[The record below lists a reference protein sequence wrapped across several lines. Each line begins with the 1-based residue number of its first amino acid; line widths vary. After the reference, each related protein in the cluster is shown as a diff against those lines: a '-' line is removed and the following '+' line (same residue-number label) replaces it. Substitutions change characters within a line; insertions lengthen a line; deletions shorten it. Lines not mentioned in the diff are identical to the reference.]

1 MALSIDPILRF
12 AVQNQVSDVH
22 LKVGRPPMLRKCGRL
37 LPLKGADVLQP
48 IHLKEC
54 IAQIASDKEC
64 TTLKD
69 TGDLEFTYVLDDI
82 GRFRISAFHQ
92 RDLVGMVIRVIP
104 STISTIDDLQL
115 PETLKR
121 LCEHRRGLVLVTGA
135 AGSGKTTTL
144 AAMIHHINQT
154 QPVHI
159 LTIEDPIEVIHNDE
173 QSIVN
178 QREVGRDTA
187 SFDLAVRAALRQ
199 NPDVLLIGEM
209 RDMETMRTGLIA
221 AETGHLV
228 FSTLHTINAVES
240 ISRVITSFPA
250 HQQQEIRKLVGNILV
265 GVVSQRLVPK
275 ADGSGVVAAL
285 EIMVGTDFVR
295 ECIHNPQRTV
305 ELHDYIGKG
314 KDTYGSQTFDQAL
327 VAHYQSGL
335 ITKQC
340 AIDHAS
346 IPGDMKMKL
355 SGISN

>member
-1 MALSIDPILRF
+1 
-12 AVQNQVSDVH
+12 
-22 LKVGRPPMLRKCGRL
+22 MLRKSGRL
-37 LPLKGADVLQP
+37 IPLKGADVLQP
-48 IHLKEC
+48 IHIKEC
-54 IAQIASDKEC
+54 VAQIASEQEC
-64 TTLKD
+64 ATLAE

-104 STISTIDDLQL
+104 STILTIHDLQL
-115 PETLKR
+115 PEVLKR
-121 LCEHRRGLVLVTGA
+121 LCEHRRGLILVTGA

-144 AAMIHHINQT
+144 AAMIHHINQNL
-154 QPVHI
+154 PVHI
-159 LTIEDPIEVIHNDE
+159 LTIEDPIEVIHHDE
-173 QSIVN
+173 KGIVN
-178 QREVGRDTA
+178 QREVGRDTP

-199 NPDVLLIGEM
+199 NPDVVLIGEM
-209 RDMETMRTGLIA
+209 RDLETMRTALIA

-228 FSTLHTINAVES
+228 LSTLHTINAVES
-240 ISRVITSFPA
+240 ISRIITSFPS
-250 HQQQEIRKLVGNILV
+250 HQQQEIRKLVGNVLI
-265 GVVSQRLVPK
+265 GVVSQRLVAK
-275 ADGSGVVAAL
+275 ADGSGLVAAV

-295 ECIHNPQRTV
+295 ECIHNPERTV

-327 VAHYQSGL
+327 VAHYQAGL

-346 IPGDMKMKL
+346 IPGDMKMGL